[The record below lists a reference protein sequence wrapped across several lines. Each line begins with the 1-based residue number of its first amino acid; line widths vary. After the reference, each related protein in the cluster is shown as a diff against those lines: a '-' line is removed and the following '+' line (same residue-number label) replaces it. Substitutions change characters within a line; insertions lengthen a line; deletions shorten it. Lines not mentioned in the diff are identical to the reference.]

1 MKDYLNEINDK
12 FPIRRKKDEKAKFA
26 DYVKSELGDDRVK
39 TETLEKDNNNIIIGN
54 PESARVVITAHYDTP
69 AASVVPNMMFP
80 ANRAGIIVNLLFP
93 VLFALFSFTLAYTV
107 CYLLD
112 WDGKIAAL
120 IYLVVYLGG
129 FYCMTRLFS
138 NKHNKNDNTS
148 GVATVMTLAKRIDDE
163 RVAFILFDNEE
174 LGLVGSKAYSKAHS
188 DVMKDKLLIN
198 LDCVGNG
205 DQVILM
211 AKERAT
217 KTAEYQHLHK
227 AFCVEDDNFTI
238 HHIPFRKASSNS
250 DHKSFLSSVGITAAS
265 RGHIA
270 KFVTGRIHTSRD
282 TVADSKNIFFL
293 SDRLSEFLEN
303 IEG

>member
-26 DYVKSELGDDRVK
+26 DYVKFELGEDRVK
-39 TETLEKDNNNIIIGN
+39 IETLEKNDNIVIGN
-54 PESARVVITAHYDTP
+54 PESAKVVITAHYDTP
-69 AASVVPNMMFP
+69 AASIVPNMMFP
-80 ANRAGIIVNLLFP
+80 ANRAGIIVNLIYP
-93 VLFALFSFTLAYTV
+93 VLFAIVSLVAAYAISF
-107 CYLLD
+107 LLGGD
-112 WDGKIAAL
+112 EKVAVFV
-120 IYLVVYLGG
+120 YLVLYLGG
-129 FYCMTRLFS
+129 FYCSTRLFS

-148 GVATVMTLAKRIDDE
+148 GVATVMTLAKRFNDD

-174 LGLVGSKAYSKAHS
+174 LGLVGSKAYNKAHS
-188 DVMKDKLLIN
+188 QVMKDKLLIN

-205 DQVILM
+205 DQIILM

-227 AFCVEDDNFTI
+227 AFSVEDDDFTI

-282 TVADSKNIFFL
+282 TVADIDNIFFL
-293 SDRLSEFLEN
+293 SDKLSDFLEN
-303 IEG
+303 IER